1 MTLRL
6 RRLPSDALMRRSC
19 LPAARRTSRSGVKAG
34 VYQTND
40 VFHEGGRTLMSTD
53 SEKIHL
59 FTASLAIYYLRWETR
74 AADMGCSSESRTI
87 HDYYLIRSLAKKLV
101 T

>member
-1 MTLRL
+1 
-6 RRLPSDALMRRSC
+6 
-19 LPAARRTSRSGVKAG
+19 
-34 VYQTND
+34 
-40 VFHEGGRTLMSTD
+40 MSTD